1 MSRYIVK
8 RFISIIITLIILATI
23 TFSMMH
29 AVPGGPFTTDR
40 KLPAEVEAAIMEKY
54 HLNDSVITQYF
65 DYMKGL
71 ARFDLG
77 PSFKYDGMSVNDLI
91 KLGFPTSA
99 KVGIIA
105 VLLVVFIGIPLG
117 IVSGLNP
124 NRHKDKIIM
133 FISTLGIVIPSFV
146 LATILLYI
154 FSVRLKILPF
164 YGIDSWKGFVL
175 PAISLGGFSIAYI
188 TRLTRSSILEVM
200 NQDYMITA
208 DAKGLKRK
216 DIIFKHALKNALIP
230 IVTVL
235 GPTVASLLTGTF
247 VIEKI
252 FALPGMGKHFVN
264 AISNRDYT
272 VIMGITLFYA
282 LFLTIM
288 VFIVDI
294 IYAIVDPRIKI
305 SE

>member
-1 MSRYIVK
+1 MTRYIIK
-8 RFISIIITLIILATI
+8 RIISIIITLFVLATI
-23 TFSMMH
+23 TFFMMH

-40 KLPAEVEAAIMEKY
+40 KLPAEVEIAIMEKY
-54 HLNDSVITQYF
+54 HLDDPIIKQYF

-71 ARFDLG
+71 VRFDLG

-91 KLGFPTSA
+91 VLGFPVSA
-99 KVGIIA
+99 RVGLIA
-105 VLLVVFIGIPLG
+105 GLLVVFIGIPFG
-117 IVSGLNP
+117 IVSGLNQ
-124 NRHKDKIIM
+124 NKYKDKVIM
-133 FISTLGIVIPSFV
+133 GIATFGIVIPSFV

-164 YGIDSWKGFVL
+164 YGVDSWKGYVL
-175 PAISLGGFSIAYI
+175 PGISLAAFSIAYI

-200 NQDYMITA
+200 SQDFMITA

-216 DIIFKHALKNALIP
+216 DIIIKHALKNALIP

-235 GPTVASLLTGTF
+235 GPTIASLLTGTF

-252 FALPGMGKHFVN
+252 FAIPGMGKHFVN

-272 VIMGITLFYA
+272 VIMGITIFYA

-288 VFIVDI
+288 IFIVDI
-294 IYAIVDPRIKI
+294 IYALIDPRIKI